1 MVDTLYQWYKKYGDA
16 CEEFS
21 VGFVG
26 SPEEHEALMTCLL
39 ALIQQEEPLRP
50 LLVRLGQVAVA
61 FVSRDG
67 TVMKESNL
75 KIEAV
80 AWHEAAQPRRGV
92 LPGITRSVGWKSA
105 RRLACRRTN
114 VSSNPRR
121 CGIPRAFS
129 SPRARWHRAGD
140 DAGRRTGR
148 AVAPAGPGFARL
160 PRNACQAVSPPLMV
174 NHLD

>member
-1 MVDTLYQWYKKYGDA
+1 MVKAGRKTIQKDGRELQGVGLTVSIRPGDSVETQFGLMVDTLYQWYKKYGDA

-50 LLVRLGQVAVA
+50 LFVRLGQVAVA

-75 KIEAV
+75 KIDDESGVPAV
-80 AWHEAAQPRRGV
+80 GQPRR
-92 LPGITRSVGWKSA
+92 
-105 RRLACRRTN
+105 
-114 VSSNPRR
+114 
-121 CGIPRAFS
+121 
-129 SPRARWHRAGD
+129 
-140 DAGRRTGR
+140 
-148 AVAPAGPGFARL
+148 
-160 PRNACQAVSPPLMV
+160 
-174 NHLD
+174 